1 MLTLN
6 WKKAERAYG
15 SQPWCR
21 EEISMGMRYD
31 GEKQEPGKRN
41 NVIIVALCIAILI
54 LTFMLFIINIS
65 RLRNLF
71 SSDNRKRPTEN
82 TQGSNVVM
90 SGPADGEEPQAGGE
104 DDSVGANPAEEE
116 EPVEEA
122 AEEPAEEEE
131 EEEAVEGE
139 EEDSEADNII
149 AFADPVF
156 KDAVRRALRITDKD
170 VRVRDT
176 YGVRS
181 LLLENNSADNSKI
194 IDDLTGL
201 ADFRDLK
208 ELKVSGYQILDISS
222 LAGLQLTK
230 LELQEN
236 MIRDISPLRDMTSL
250 EYLDLHHNGISDL
263 TPLQN
268 LTRLRTLWLHENMIS
283 DLTPLKGLSS
293 LRNLYLSTNNISDI
307 SPLGSLT
314 GLTGL
319 TARANNIKDIS
330 PLSNLVNL
338 DWLYLCQNKISNLSP
353 LQNLTRLT
361 ELYVNDNKV
370 SDLSALRN
378 LTNLKKLELRGNSI
392 RNISALSG
400 LDQLR
405 VLDLRKNQIKD
416 FSPVS
421 HLGSDVVIK

>member
-139 EEDSEADNII
+139 EEDPEADNII

-208 ELKVSGYQILDISS
+208 EFEGLRLSDTGYLLSCRSAAHKAGTAGEYDPGYQPPPGHDKS
-222 LAGLQLTK
+222 
-230 LELQEN
+230 
-236 MIRDISPLRDMTSL
+236 
-250 EYLDLHHNGISDL
+250 GISGPAPQWYFRPD
-263 TPLQN
+263 TSA
-268 LTRLRTLWLHENMIS
+268 ES
-283 DLTPLKGLSS
+283 DETK
-293 LRNLYLSTNNISDI
+293 
-307 SPLGSLT
+307 
-314 GLTGL
+314 
-319 TARANNIKDIS
+319 
-330 PLSNLVNL
+330 
-338 DWLYLCQNKISNLSP
+338 
-353 LQNLTRLT
+353 
-361 ELYVNDNKV
+361 
-370 SDLSALRN
+370 
-378 LTNLKKLELRGNSI
+378 NSVA
-392 RNISALSG
+392 S
-400 LDQLR
+400 
-405 VLDLRKNQIKD
+405 
-416 FSPVS
+416 
-421 HLGSDVVIK
+421 